1 MTTLL
6 TLPANP
12 DLDHL
17 KKQAKQLL
25 RDVRAQRG
33 EALQSVL
40 AFHPRPSEFSS
51 LRDAQLILARLYGF
65 ADWEQLR
72 NEVELRQLRGST
84 LKEQAERFIRH
95 ACLSYNGDD
104 QPWRFERAAEW
115 LRQLPDL
122 SRGDFYCAL
131 AAADLQAVRDFL
143 RGDPTLAQRNGGPRD
158 WPPLMYLT
166 YSRVAQNKE
175 HSLAVATMLL
185 ELGASPDSYSTQPSG
200 FTALTGAVG
209 GGERGLV
216 ACPEHPRAQEL
227 VTLLLQAGANP
238 NQSQALYNSMLGEH
252 LGKWLRLFARYGL
265 KAGDRA
271 NWSADDEEPIF
282 DFLLS
287 HEVAQGDL
295 DLVRF
300 LLERGA
306 SPNAVSRYNHHSAHA
321 VARLTGRIEIAAL
334 LEQFGARVEPLSV
347 EDRFAVAL
355 RQRDKSLAADM
366 LRQHPQLLQNIELL
380 SNCAMSNVDTC
391 LWLVQQGYDID
402 TPNHSG
408 QTVLHHYASWNKPD
422 AVATLLA
429 QGANP
434 DAKEKNWHA
443 TPLGLAL
450 HHHYWPVVEV
460 LLPVT
465 NDLLDMCRVADA
477 ERAERLL
484 AVDATRVLER
494 TPKGNTALH
503 VVSQAKQDDPDFE
516 ASVATIDLLLKHGA
530 NPTALNNEGKTPAEW
545 YRQLGMDEVADYMA
559 DRSATGLCT
568 PHIK

>member
-1 MTTLL
+1 MTTPQ

-25 RDVRAQRG
+25 RDVRAQRD
-33 EALQSVL
+33 EALQSIL

-51 LRDAQLILARLYGF
+51 LRDAQLTLARLYGF

-72 NEVELRQLRGST
+72 NEVELRQLRGSS

-104 QPWRFERAAEW
+104 EPWRFERAAEW

-122 SRGDFYCAL
+122 SRCDFYCAL
-131 AAADLQAVRDFL
+131 AAADLHAVKAFL

-158 WPPLMYLT
+158 WPPLMYVT
-166 YSRVAQNKE
+166 YSRVAQNQE

-185 ELGASPDSYSTQPSG
+185 ELRASPDSYSTQPSG

-227 VTLLLQAGANP
+227 VTLLLEAGANP

-252 LGKWLRLFARYGL
+252 LGKWLRLFVQYGL

-287 HEVAQGDL
+287 YEVAQGDL

-306 SPNAVSRYNHHSAHA
+306 NPNAVSRYNHHSAHA
-321 VARLTGRIEIAAL
+321 IARLAGRIEIAAL

-347 EDRFAVAL
+347 EDHFAVAL
-355 RQRDKSLAADM
+355 HQKDRSLAADM
-366 LRQHPQLLQNIELL
+366 LRQLPQLLRNIELL
-380 SNCAMSNVDTC
+380 SNCAMSDVDTC
-391 LWLVQQGYDID
+391 LWLVQQGYDIN
-402 TPNHSG
+402 TPNRSG
-408 QTVLHHYASWNKPD
+408 QTVLHRYASWNKPD
-422 AVATLLA
+422 AVATLVA
-429 QGANP
+429 HGANP
-434 DAKEKNWHA
+434 DAREKNWHA
-443 TPLGLAL
+443 TPLGMAL

-465 NDLLDMCRVADA
+465 NNLLDMCRVADA
-477 ERAERLL
+477 DRAERLL
-484 AVDATRVLER
+484 AADATRVLER
-494 TPKGNTALH
+494 TPMGNTALH
-503 VVSQAKQDDPDFE
+503 VVSQAKQDDPDFD

-530 NPTALNNEGKTPAEW
+530 DPTALNNEGKTPAEW

-559 DRSATGLCT
+559 DRSATRL
-568 PHIK
+568 